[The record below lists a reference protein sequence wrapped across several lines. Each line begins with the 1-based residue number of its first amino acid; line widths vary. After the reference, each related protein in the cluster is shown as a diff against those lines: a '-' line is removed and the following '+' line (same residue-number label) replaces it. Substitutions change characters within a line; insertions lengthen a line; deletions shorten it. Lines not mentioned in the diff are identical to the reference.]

1 MLAQSSLAPGFF
13 TLASN
18 IITASD
24 LKIGKEMPRW
34 KQEYL
39 KTSNKIILGET
50 LSPTFMGLSFQ
61 EVAEIC
67 FSRLNLVLIAV
78 EARKY
83 EGGDIWI
90 NPRNKIL
97 TANCIGLFITHSSDA
112 VKRAWFYC
120 RVCHENI
127 IKVEDIRKCS
137 CKRLAKARYEYY
149 QNGQD
154 SKGERRDIVGSFSP
168 LKTNDTSSKQS
179 PALALTETESRS
191 GKMRYDST
199 GNFHWCP
206 ARELHSTL
214 LTRQEAKE
222 AKFSGHI
229 VLAIFAEEDSTGLGL
244 RNLVMPLR
252 ASNIPYNE
260 LRHVVILGNHS
271 FLMK

>member
-1 MLAQSSLAPGFF
+1 MLAQSCLAPGFF

-50 LSPTFMGLSFQ
+50 LSPTFVGMSFQ

-83 EGGDIWI
+83 EGGNIWI

-120 RVCHENI
+120 RVCHENVA
-127 IKVEDIRKCS
+127 KVEEIRKCS
-137 CKRLAKARYEYY
+137 CKRLAKARYEYH
-149 QNGQD
+149 QNSQD
-154 SKGERRDIVGSFSP
+154 TNGDRNLVGSFSP
-168 LKTNDTSSKQS
+168 LKTTDTSTQPS
-179 PALALTETESRS
+179 PALALSEAETRS
-191 GKMRYDST
+191 GKMLYDST

-206 ARELHSTL
+206 AREFTATL
-214 LTRQEAKE
+214 VSRQEAEE

-229 VLAIFAEEDSTGLGL
+229 VLAIFAEEDSTSLGL

-271 FLMK
+271 FLIK

>member
-50 LSPTFMGLSFQ
+50 LSPTFVGMSFQ
-61 EVAEIC
+61 DVAEIC

-97 TANCIGLFITHSSDA
+97 TANCIGLFINQSSDA

-127 IKVEDIRKCS
+127 TKVEDIKKCS

-154 SKGERRDIVGSFSP
+154 TKRDRDLVGSFSP
-168 LKTNDTSSKQS
+168 LKTTDTNKQTS
-179 PALALTETESRS
+179 AIALTNKESRS
-191 GKMRYDST
+191 GKMLYDST

-214 LTRQEAKE
+214 VTRQEAAE
-222 AKFSGHI
+222 ANFSGHV
-229 VLAIFAEEDSTGLGL
+229 VLAIFAEEDSIALGL

-271 FLMK
+271 FLIK